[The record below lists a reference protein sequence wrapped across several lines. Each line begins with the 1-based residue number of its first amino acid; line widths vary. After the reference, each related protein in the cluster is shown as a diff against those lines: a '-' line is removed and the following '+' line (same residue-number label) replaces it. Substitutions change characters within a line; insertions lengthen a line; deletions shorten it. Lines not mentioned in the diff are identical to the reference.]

1 MEEEVKKQQAALKGM
16 TKVDKKSSAYIGLLD
31 ETKKW
36 QVFLQMVTPLRSPDM
51 RPRHWDAVKA
61 LVKADFEIDDSL
73 ILKTIYDLNLGK
85 HSDDVEE
92 ITDQA
97 GQEARMEKT
106 LKEFEEFWVN
116 VDYDFDKHKG
126 SEVMM
131 LRLNEEN
138 FEKLEEH

>member
-1 MEEEVKKQQAALKGM
+1 
-16 TKVDKKSSAYIGLLD
+16 
-31 ETKKW
+31 
-36 QVFLQMVTPLRSPDM
+36 M

-61 LVKADFEIDDSL
+61 LVKADFKIDDSL